1 MKVTVQSVNFNAD
14 QKLIEF
20 TKEKVQKLEKFYE
33 KIIGIEVFFK
43 VQKTSEKENKIIEIK
58 VVIPGNDLV
67 DKKEAKT
74 FEEGISLA
82 VESLKRRLR
91 KKKEKLRDK

>member
-1 MKVTVQSVNFNAD
+1 MKVIVRSVNFNAD

-20 TKEKVQKLEKFYE
+20 TEEKIQKLEKFYE
-33 KIIGIEVFFK
+33 KIINVRVFFK

-58 VVIPGNDLV
+58 VDIPGSELV

-74 FEEGISLA
+74 FEEGVMTSID
-82 VESLKRRLR
+82 SLKRRLR

>member
-20 TKEKVQKLEKFYE
+20 TEEKMQKLEKFYE
-33 KIIGIEVFFK
+33 KIIGVKVFFK
-43 VQKTSEKENKIIEIK
+43 VQKTSEKENKIIEVK
-58 VVIPGNDLV
+58 VDIPGNDLV

-74 FEEGISLA
+74 FEEGVALA
-82 VESLKRRLR
+82 VDSLKRRLR
-91 KKKEKLRDK
+91 KKKEKSREK